1 MKPVRCNPV
10 PASVL
15 WIGQVPEGDE
25 AKADGT
31 RPNVPIGRN
40 TSMCTR
46 FEWYPA
52 GKLIDVKD
60 DINLEQQAI
69 YVFLCDSE
77 KMSQILL
84 LRSSGLVWISQAT
97 QCDALKTVP
106 FFSDPSDAMH
116 EFAGDS
122 DPVWDWCLFT
132 LKMHLL
138 NGSLVSFG
146 LLTRTVSFFQN
157 ALVFVGAVGWA
168 WDVCS
173 VAPFF
178 RKRMYQKV
186 DLEFGA

>member
-31 RPNVPIGRN
+31 RPNGPIGRN
-40 TSMCTR
+40 TSMCTG
-46 FEWYPA
+46 FEWYSA

-77 KMSQILL
+77 KMSQIVL

-122 DPVWDWCLFT
+122 DTVRDWCLFT

-146 LLTRTVSFFQN
+146 PLTRTVSFFQN
-157 ALVFVGAVGWA
+157 TLVFVGAVGWA

-178 RKRMYQKV
+178 RKKSTRKWI
-186 DLEFGA
+186 